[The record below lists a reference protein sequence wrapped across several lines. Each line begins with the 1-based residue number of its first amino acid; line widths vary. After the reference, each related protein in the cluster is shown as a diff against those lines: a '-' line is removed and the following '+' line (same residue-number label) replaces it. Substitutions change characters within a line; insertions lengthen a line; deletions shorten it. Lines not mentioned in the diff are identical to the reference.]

1 MRPNNPGAFR
11 FPSGFRARFT
21 RVAFLCLIGLVLLIP
36 AAFAQDQEA
45 YQKPAKEILDVLN
58 APLPPSLILSP
69 KRDMAVLAQPVVY
82 PDISDLA
89 APMLRLA
96 GVRFNPNNNAARY
109 YISYFTSLTLK
120 RLADGV
126 ETPVSL
132 PPEVKRI
139 GRPGW
144 NADGTMFVF
153 TNELP
158 NKIELWIVEAATGK
172 ARLLP
177 GLRLNPILMSEVQWM
192 PDQKTLLVKLTPD
205 DRGPVPEPPVVPP
218 GPKIRESSGA
228 SASST
233 YEVRDVLKSPYDEG
247 LFDYYARSQLA
258 LVSVASGEVTRIG
271 QPALYFGVSPA
282 PGGRYIY
289 VERIHRP
296 YSYLHPF
303 YRFPQEVDIWTT
315 AGEPVEHLASLP
327 LFDQVPIEGVQT
339 GPRFLD
345 WRPTEPATIVWV
357 EALDGGNPKAKVPH
371 RDKIVLKAVGAPA
384 VELTK
389 LEERLNNLQ
398 WVEKGS
404 LALVSDYDPDKHWTR
419 TWVIDAA
426 RPTQAPRLLWDMSY
440 DEKYKNP
447 GYPVYR
453 IQPNGTYALLQ
464 QDGHIFLD
472 GAGYSPEGDRPFLDR
487 LDLRTF
493 KTERLFRCDRESY
506 EYFVT
511 WINPAAGTFITR
523 RETPA
528 DFPNYYLRTLG
539 KGLQG
544 APEGEAVRTSTAK
557 AVTTFPNPYPQ
568 LAGIQKRL
576 VTYKRADGLPLS
588 FTLYLP
594 PGYKEGTR
602 LPTVLWAYPLD
613 YAEQSTAGQIEGST
627 KMFTRIMGSSELFF
641 LLAGYVVLEDTA
653 MPVVG
658 PPETAYDTF
667 IEQITANA
675 KAAIDKAVELGVT
688 DPDRVG
694 VGGHSHGALMT
705 ANLLTWTDL
714 FRTGVA
720 RSGAYN
726 HTLRPFGFQN
736 EHRTFYQA
744 RDTYIHLSPTLNAD
758 RLKVPI
764 MLIHGELDANPGTVP
779 LQSEKY
785 YEALRGLGKTV
796 RYIVLPYE
804 SHGYQARQSIE
815 HVLYEEIAWFDKYVK
830 NAPPRAAKQ
839 GAAESPEGAKK

>member
-1 MRPNNPGAFR
+1 MSPCLSESNRHRSLLG
-11 FPSGFRARFT
+11 
-21 RVAFLCLIGLVLLIP
+21 RVALLFLLALSLPVS

-45 YQKPAKEILDVLN
+45 YQKPPKAILDVLN
-58 APLPPSLILSP
+58 APLPPQLVLSP
-69 KRDMAVLAQPVVY
+69 KRDTAVLAQPVIY

-96 GVRFNPNNNAARY
+96 GVRFNPNNNADRQ
-109 YISYFTSLTLK
+109 YIYYFTKLTLK
-120 RLADGV
+120 RIAGGT
-126 ETPVSL
+126 ETPIVL
-132 PPEVKRI
+132 PPEVQRI
-139 GRPGW
+139 GSPRW
-144 NADGTMFVF
+144 NADGTMFCF
-153 TNELP
+153 TSELP
-158 NKIELWIVEAATGK
+158 DRIELWIVEAATGK

-177 GLRLNPILMSEVQWM
+177 GVRLNPILISAVQWM
-192 PDQKTLLVKLTPD
+192 PDQRTLLVKLTPD
-205 DRGPVPEPPVVPP
+205 DRGPVPQAPVVPP
-218 GPKIRESSGA
+218 GPKIRESSGK

-233 YEVRDVLKSPYDEG
+233 YEVRDVLRSPYDED

-258 LVSVASGEVTRIG
+258 LVNALSGEVTRIG
-271 QPALYFGVSPA
+271 KPALYFGVSPA

-289 VERIHRP
+289 VEQIHRP

-339 GPRFLD
+339 GPRFMD
-345 WRPTEPATIVWV
+345 WRPTEPATIVWA
-357 EALDGGNPKAKVPH
+357 EALDGGDPKAKVTY
-371 RDKIVLKAVGAPA
+371 RDKIMLKAVGSPA
-384 VELTK
+384 VELMK
-389 LEERLNNLQ
+389 LGERLNDVQ
-398 WVEKGS
+398 WVEKGT
-404 LALVSDYDPDKHWTR
+404 LALVSDYDPDRHWTR
-419 TWVIDAA
+419 TWVVDAA
-426 RPTQAPRLLWDMSY
+426 RPSQAPRLLWDMSF

-447 GYPVYR
+447 GYPVRR
-453 IQPNGTYALLQ
+453 IQPNGAYAVVQ
-464 QDGHIFLD
+464 EKGSIFLD
-472 GAGYSPEGDRPFLDR
+472 GPGYSPEGDRPFLDR
-487 LDLRTF
+487 LDLRTL
-493 KTERLFRCDRESY
+493 KTERLFRCDRDSY
-506 EYFVT
+506 EFFAA
-511 WINPAAGTFITR
+511 WLDPAAGTFLTR
-523 RETPA
+523 RETPK
-528 DFPNYYLRTLG
+528 DFPNFYVRTLG
-539 KGLQG
+539 GSLSNVP
-544 APEGEAVRTSTAK
+544 AGEAGRASTAR
-557 AVTTFPNPYPQ
+557 AVTAFPNPYPQ

-613 YAEQSTAGQIEGST
+613 YAEQATAGQIEGST
-627 KMFTRIMGSSELFF
+627 KTFTRIGGASELFF
-641 LLAGYVVLEDTA
+641 LLAGYAVLEDAA

-705 ANLLTWTDL
+705 ATLLTWTDL

-736 EHRTFYQA
+736 EHRTYYQA
-744 RDTYIHLSPTLNAD
+744 RDTYIHISPTLNAD
-758 RLKVPI
+758 RLRVPI
-764 MLIHGELDANPGTVP
+764 LLIHGELDANPGTVP

-815 HVLYEEIAWFDKYVK
+815 HVLYEEISWFDKYVK
-830 NAPPRAAKQ
+830 NAPPRNK
-839 GAAESPEGAKK
+839 